1 MAVTIGH
8 HLPRSVCRG
17 WRPPPTEPLRRG
29 GAVETAAL
37 VEQAVSGVQL
47 SAPPGYEVIEH
58 NTPAGRRYFTY
69 RTGNMTFRSRREAWR
84 FFDGEVGRE
93 DVDPDA
99 NSDAD
104 GAADEPNEHADLW
117 SHAEEP
123 AEEAPAAAADGG
135 GGLLGASGAQI
146 STVFASVGGG
156 DAADDP
162 RAVECDVEAPAP
174 LPFGTAR
181 YHVPDMQVCDTPG
194 CALPAGH
201 GLAHSFELV
210 LAGRRRPPSRATGI
224 ELLRSPSHPTA
235 DD

>member
-1 MAVTIGH
+1 MAQVLRIPSVIAGADDGGDDRSPSPTQRV
-8 HLPRSVCRG
+8 PRLAA
-17 WRPPPTEPLRRG
+17 PPTEPLRRG

-104 GAADEPNEHADLW
+104 
-117 SHAEEP
+117 
-123 AEEAPAAAADGG
+123 
-135 GGLLGASGAQI
+135 
-146 STVFASVGGG
+146 
-156 DAADDP
+156 
-162 RAVECDVEAPAP
+162 
-174 LPFGTAR
+174 
-181 YHVPDMQVCDTPG
+181 
-194 CALPAGH
+194 
-201 GLAHSFELV
+201 
-210 LAGRRRPPSRATGI
+210 
-224 ELLRSPSHPTA
+224 
-235 DD
+235 